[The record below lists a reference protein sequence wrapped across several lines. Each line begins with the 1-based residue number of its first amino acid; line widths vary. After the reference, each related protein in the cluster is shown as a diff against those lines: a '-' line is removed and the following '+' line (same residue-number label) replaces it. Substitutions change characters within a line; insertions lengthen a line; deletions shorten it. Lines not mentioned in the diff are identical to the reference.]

1 MGPTKHNMKGTE
13 TKYHKRPLILK
24 TVTQVNLR
32 GPKFQKKFKIN
43 HLATSILVRGIGKV
57 NLRES

>member
-24 TVTQVNLR
+24 TVTQVNLS
-32 GPKFQKKFKIN
+32 GPKFQKNSKLI
-43 HLATSILVRGIGKV
+43 I
-57 NLRES
+57 